1 MLDALMVDRV
11 TVRRA
16 KTRGVA
22 NEVVYEQ
29 VLDKVDGDK
38 KGGGPAILNCRIER
52 RRRRV
57 ITEQREEIQT
67 DATMIFRVV
76 PLPTVEMTDIIV
88 DSAKD
93 RAYKVAGL
101 ERDRALFGEGEYVRA
116 DLQDT
121 KLDVPPDKDD
131 GRPDLGRP

>member
-1 MLDALMVDRV
+1 MLDALFVDRV

-67 DATMIFRVV
+67 DATMVFRVV
-76 PLPTVEMTDIIV
+76 PLPTVEITDIIV
-88 DSAKD
+88 DDKD

-101 ERDRALFGEGEYVRA
+101 EKDRALFGEGEYVRA

>member
-1 MLDALMVDRV
+1 MLDALFVDRV

-67 DATMIFRVV
+67 DATMVFRVV
-76 PLPTVEMTDIIV
+76 ALPTIEMTDIVV
-88 DSAKD
+88 DAKGK
-93 RAYKVAGL
+93 AYKVAGL
-101 ERDRALFGEGEYVRA
+101 ESDRALFGGGEYARA

-121 KLDVPPDKDD
+121 KLDVPADKDA